1 MSNPETV
8 VFNVSDQDNNPIA
21 GVLIRVYDAAGAVF
35 QTQQYTDVNGV
46 AEVDG
51 LLGDNPAIPYTI
63 RMSKTGAAFDGSL
76 GDASKTPLLITV
88 FSPPSAVPG
97 GNSFE
102 IKGETFTRP
111 VSPDLRLCRCSGFFK
126 DITGKPLPGLEI
138 KFINEFGPTV
148 VTSIGS
154 RDGYAVMGEGVNL
167 ITDQYGYACIDLYR
181 NGQYEAWVSG
191 VQAADSNSEHAI
203 GFPRNMVI
211 PDQGSANLVSLLF
224 PVVSNVSVF
233 PNPITL
239 LLNQAI
245 NPSVVVTA
253 DDGRILVGTACEDVY
268 YEVQDKSIAGISVT
282 IDKMSLVGINPG
294 ITQLLAVRKD
304 QTIVKIPA
312 ASLFSSPVIIT
323 VT

>member
-1 MSNPETV
+1 MSNPEV
-8 VFNVSDQDNNPIA
+8 VTFNVSDQDTNPMV

-35 QTQQYTDVNGV
+35 FTQQYTDVNGV
-46 AEVDG
+46 AEVT
-51 LLGDNPAIPYTI
+51 LPGDNPAIPYTI

-76 GDASKTPLLITV
+76 GNASKTPLLITV

-148 VTSIGS
+148 V
-154 RDGYAVMGEGVNL
+154 DGYAVMGEGVNY
-167 ITDQYGYACIDLYR
+167 ITDQYGYCCIDLYR
-181 NGQYEAWVSG
+181 NGQYMAWVSG
-191 VQAADSNSEHAI
+191 VQAVDGDSEHAL
-203 GFPRNMVI
+203 GFPRSMVI

-224 PVVSNVSVF
+224 PIVTNVDIS
-233 PNPITL
+233 PNPIAL
-239 LLNQAI
+239 GLNQTI

-253 DDGRILVGTACEDVY
+253 DDGRVLVGTACEDVY
-268 YEVQDKSIAGISVT
+268 YDVLDKTVVGISVT
-282 IDKMSLVGINPG
+282 LEKISLVGVNPG
-294 ITQLLAVRKD
+294 TTQLTAVRKD
-304 QTIVKIPA
+304 QSIVKIPGTN
-312 ASLFSSPVIIT
+312 LFSSPVII
-323 VT
+323 VVA

>member
-1 MSNPETV
+1 MSTPEDV
-8 VFNVSDQDNNPIA
+8 VINVSDQDNNPIA
-21 GVLIRVYDAAGAVF
+21 GVLIRVFDAAGAVF
-35 QTQQYTDVNGV
+35 QTQKYTDVNGM
-46 AEVDG
+46 AEIDG
-51 LLGDNPAIPYTI
+51 LAGDNPPIPYTI

-76 GDASKTPLLITV
+76 GNASKTPLLITI

-148 VTSIGS
+148 V
-154 RDGYAVMGEGVNL
+154 DGYAVMGEGVNF
-167 ITDQYGYACIDLYR
+167 ITDQYGYGCIDLYR
-181 NGQYEAWVSG
+181 NGKYMAWVAG
-191 VQAADSNSEHAI
+191 VQAVDANSEHAL

-224 PVVSNVSVF
+224 PIVINVDVS
-233 PNPITL
+233 PNPIML
-239 LLNQAI
+239 MLNQAS

-253 DDGRILVGTACEDVY
+253 DDGRTLLGTASEDVY
-268 YEVQDKSIAGISVT
+268 YDVLDKGVAGISVKC
-282 IDKMSLVGINPG
+282 DKLSLVGINPG
-294 ITQLLAVRKD
+294 TTQLTAVRKD

-312 ASLFSSPVIIT
+312 INLLPSPVYIF
-323 VT
+323 VS